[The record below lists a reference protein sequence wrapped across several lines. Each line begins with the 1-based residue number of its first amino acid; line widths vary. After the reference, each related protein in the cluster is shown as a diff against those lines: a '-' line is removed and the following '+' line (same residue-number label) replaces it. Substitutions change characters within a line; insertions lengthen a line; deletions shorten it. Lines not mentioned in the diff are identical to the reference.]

1 MAGMGIA
8 GSAHTPS
15 RAPKAMQ
22 HTAKPAR
29 AHAAIALWAAP
40 MKRTTGQ
47 DRSIT
52 RHWRPA
58 TQAVRG
64 GTWRSEMGETSE
76 ALFLTSGYSY
86 DDAATV
92 AARFAGEEEGMTYSR
107 LQNPTVQMLEER
119 IALLEGAQACRAQAS
134 GMAAMTTAL
143 LCQLSAGDHIVAAK
157 AAFGSCRWL
166 VDNLL
171 PRFGISGTTIDAGD
185 NAAWEAAIR
194 PNTKV
199 FFFESPANPTMDVV
213 DMEAICTVARKH
225 GIVTVVDNAFA
236 TSALQKPMEFGAD
249 VVAYS
254 ATKMM
259 DGQGRV
265 LAGAVCGSTEF
276 IDGVL
281 LPFQRNTGPNI
292 APFNAW
298 VVLKGLE
305 TLDLRIFRQ
314 SENALKV
321 ATFLET
327 RVPRVLYPYLP
338 SHPQHALAKK
348 QMKAGGSIL
357 SIELDGGRAE
367 AHALLDA
374 LELIDISNN
383 IGDSR
388 SLMCHPASSTH
399 HGVGAET
406 RADMGV
412 GENMLR
418 LNVGLEDPQDVIDDL
433 DQALRKVG
441 L

>member
-1 MAGMGIA
+1 
-8 GSAHTPS
+8 
-15 RAPKAMQ
+15 
-22 HTAKPAR
+22 
-29 AHAAIALWAAP
+29 
-40 MKRTTGQ
+40 MKRTAGQ

-52 RHWRPA
+52 AQWRPA

-92 AARFAGEEEGMTYSR
+92 AARFAGEADGMTYSR

-119 IALLEGAQACRAQAS
+119 IALLEGAEACRAQAS

-143 LCQLSAGDHIVAAK
+143 LCQLSAGDHVVAAK

-166 VDNLL
+166 IDHLL
-171 PRFGISGTTIDAGD
+171 PRFGITGTTIDASD
-185 NAAWEAAIR
+185 NYAWAAAIR

-213 DMEAICTVARKH
+213 DLEFICGLARAH
-225 GIVTVVDNAFA
+225 GITTVVDNAFA
-236 TSALQKPMEFGAD
+236 TSALQRPLDFGAD

-265 LAGAVCGSTEF
+265 LAGAVCGSAEF
-276 IDGVL
+276 IDGKL

-305 TLDLRIFRQ
+305 TLDLRIHRQ

-321 ATFLET
+321 AQFIEP
-327 RVPRVLYPYLP
+327 RVPRLLYPYLP
-338 SHPQHALAKK
+338 SHPQYALALK
-348 QMKAGGSIL
+348 QMKAGGSIMSL
-357 SIELDGGRAE
+357 EVPGGRAQ
-367 AHALLDA
+367 AHSLLDA
-374 LELIDISNN
+374 LQIVDISNN

-388 SLMCHPASSTH
+388 SLMCHPASTTH
-399 HGVGAET
+399 HGVGPET

-412 GENMLR
+412 TEGLLR
-418 LNVGLEDPQDVIDDL
+418 LNVGLEDPDDVIEDL
-433 DQALRKVG
+433 DQALKAAG

>member
-1 MAGMGIA
+1 
-8 GSAHTPS
+8 
-15 RAPKAMQ
+15 
-22 HTAKPAR
+22 
-29 AHAAIALWAAP
+29 

-52 RHWRPA
+52 QKWRPA

-76 ALFLTSGYSY
+76 ALFLTSGFTY

-92 AARFAGEEEGMTYSR
+92 AARFAGEAEGMTYSR

-119 IALLEGAQACRAQAS
+119 IALMEGAEACRTQAT

-171 PRFGISGTTIDAGD
+171 PRFGITGTTIDASD
-185 NAAWEAAIR
+185 NAAWEAAIK

-213 DMEAICTVARKH
+213 DLEFVCGLARRH
-225 GIVTVVDNAFA
+225 GITTVVDNAFA
-236 TSALQKPMEFGAD
+236 TAALQRPMDFGAD

-265 LAGAVCGSTEF
+265 MAGAVCGSADW
-276 IDGVL
+276 INNVL

-292 APFNAW
+292 AAFNAW

-305 TLDLRIFRQ
+305 TLDLRIHRQ

-321 ATFLET
+321 ASFVEA
-327 RVPRVLYPYLP
+327 RVPRLLYPHLP
-338 SHPQHALAKK
+338 SHPQYELAKK
-348 QMKAGGSIL
+348 QMKAGGTIFSFH
-357 SIELDGGRAE
+357 LDGGLKQ

-374 LELIDISNN
+374 LQLIDISNN

-388 SLMCHPASSTH
+388 SLMCHPASTTH
-399 HGVGAET
+399 YGVGPET

-412 GENMLR
+412 GEGMLR
-418 LNVGLEDPQDVIDDL
+418 LNVGLEDPDDLIDDL
-433 DQALRKVG
+433 DQALRAAG

>member
-1 MAGMGIA
+1 
-8 GSAHTPS
+8 
-15 RAPKAMQ
+15 
-22 HTAKPAR
+22 
-29 AHAAIALWAAP
+29 

-52 RHWRPA
+52 QKWRPA

-76 ALFLTSGYSY
+76 ALFLTSGFTY

-92 AARFAGEEEGMTYSR
+92 AARFAGEAEGMTYSR

-119 IALLEGAQACRAQAS
+119 IALMEGAEACRTQAT

-171 PRFGISGTTIDAGD
+171 PRFGITGTTIDASD
-185 NAAWEAAIR
+185 NAAWEAAIQ

-213 DMEAICTVARKH
+213 DLEFVCGLARRH
-225 GIVTVVDNAFA
+225 GITTVVDNAFA
-236 TSALQKPMEFGAD
+236 TAALQRPMDFGAD

-265 LAGAVCGSTEF
+265 MAGAVCGSADW
-276 IDGVL
+276 INNVL

-292 APFNAW
+292 AAFNAW

-305 TLDLRIFRQ
+305 TLDLRIHRQ

-321 ATFLET
+321 ASFVEA
-327 RVPRVLYPYLP
+327 RVPRLLYPHLP
-338 SHPQHALAKK
+338 SHPQYELAKK
-348 QMKAGGSIL
+348 QMKAGGTIFSFH
-357 SIELDGGRAE
+357 LDGGLKQ

-374 LELIDISNN
+374 LQLIDISNN

-388 SLMCHPASSTH
+388 SLMCHPASTTH
-399 HGVGAET
+399 YGVGPET

-412 GENMLR
+412 GEGMLR
-418 LNVGLEDPQDVIDDL
+418 LNVGLEDPDDLIDDL
-433 DQALRKVG
+433 DQALRAAG